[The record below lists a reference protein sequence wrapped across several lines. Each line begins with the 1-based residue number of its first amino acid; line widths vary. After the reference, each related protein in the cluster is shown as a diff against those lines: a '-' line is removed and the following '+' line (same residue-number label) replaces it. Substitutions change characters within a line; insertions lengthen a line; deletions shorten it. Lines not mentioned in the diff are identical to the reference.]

1 MSDIA
6 TSTHTAVTRRWRVR
20 LAITV
25 AVLGLGAAVATAVA
39 IAYDESLVVPLFLW
53 LGVGALALALQQ
65 VPRSVT
71 SHERPRMAACSAWV
85 VVGIVLYVVV
95 PVLLNRS

>member
-1 MSDIA
+1 MSA
-6 TSTHTAVTRRWRVR
+6 LSSSTHTAVTRRWRVR

-39 IAYDESLVVPLFLW
+39 IAHDESLVVPLFLW

-71 SHERPRMAACSAWV
+71 SQERPRMAASAARV
-85 VVGIVLYVVV
+85 VVGIMLYVVV
-95 PVLLNRS
+95 PVVLNRF